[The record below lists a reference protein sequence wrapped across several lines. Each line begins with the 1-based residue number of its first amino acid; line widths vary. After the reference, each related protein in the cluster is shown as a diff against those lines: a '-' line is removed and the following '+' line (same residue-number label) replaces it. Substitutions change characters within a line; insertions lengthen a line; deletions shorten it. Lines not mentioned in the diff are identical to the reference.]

1 MASLIAQGGYYEWH
15 ITNGET
21 TYNKDQI
28 MSGTITDAV
37 SQDGGIGNVI
47 AKQLNVRLWNA
58 DIDATQPL
66 VVTVTEHL
74 PNGAT
79 MTYPKG
85 TFLID
90 TVAKSPYSEYCEVT
104 AFDALLKTEVIYL
117 KEGEWST
124 KTSLEVAQEI
134 ATDIGVELNADTEWI
149 LDEFGQEI
157 TQAPSIGQNGTT
169 SRQMLSV
176 IGVMNGGNWIIN
188 DDNELELRLLMLKAG
203 ILRINNNGNFVVS
216 DFGAGG
222 IPAFKFV
229 SIDDNG
235 DFQSIDESELD
246 MDTLLVYVDWKGHL
260 AVEKAEKL
268 VYSANVV
275 WDAQEVGN
283 EVVTFDVSPT
293 EYVTRIELQNNG
305 SVMFRSPSGM
315 TDEEWEEYGGK
326 ILMFNMPL
334 MASQELADSL
344 LERLSE
350 IEYVPYT
357 ANGVYIDP
365 WIPLGTALHIKNDW
379 VLLSNR
385 TLNIDPLASCDL
397 TAEPTQELQSNY
409 PYIDPV
415 VREARQKIDEN
426 YAAIYVEASKIRS
439 EVYTKTETEGR
450 ISSAVE
456 QTASSITDTFTR
468 ELQEAEGRANDYT
481 DDKTEVVTSYIRRY
495 DNGSETGIE
504 IGRSDSPFKAK
515 LTNSELSFTGESGE
529 KAAWINA
536 NQLYINEAAIPSKDS
551 SGNIIGKWVQQTTA
565 SGHFQIRWE
574 SSN

>member
-21 TYNKDQI
+21 TYDKDQI

-47 AKQLNVRLWNA
+47 AKQLNVRLWDA
-58 DIDATQPL
+58 DIDTTQPL

-188 DDNELELRLLMLKAG
+188 DDNELELRLLMLSAG

-229 SIDDNG
+229 SVDDNG

-344 LERLSE
+344 LDRLSE

-415 VREARQKIDEN
+415 IREARQKIDEN

-456 QTASSITDTFTR
+456 QTANDLTLQFER
-468 ELQEAEGRANDYT
+468 ELQEGIGDANTYT
-481 DDKTEVVTSYIRRY
+481 DSQTENLRTYFKFDS
-495 DNGSETGIE
+495 NGMT
-504 IGRSDSPFKAK
+504 IGKSDSPFKAQ
-515 LTNSELSFTGESGE
+515 LSNTELAFTGESGE

>member
-21 TYNKDQI
+21 TYDKDQI
-28 MSGTITDAV
+28 VSGTITDAV

-47 AKQLNVRLWNA
+47 AKQLNVRLWDA
-58 DIDATQPL
+58 DIDTTQPL

-188 DDNELELRLLMLKAG
+188 DDNELELRLLMLSAG

-229 SIDDNG
+229 SVDDNG

-456 QTASSITDTFTR
+456 QTASDLTLKFER
-468 ELQEAEGRANDYT
+468 ELQEGIGDANTYT
-481 DDKTEVVTSYIRRY
+481 DSQTENLRTYFKFDS
-495 DNGSETGIE
+495 NGMT
-504 IGRSDSPFKAK
+504 IGKSDSPFKAQ
-515 LTNSELSFTGESGE
+515 LSNTELGFTGESGE
-529 KAAWINA
+529 LATWINA

>member
-21 TYNKDQI
+21 TYDKDQI

-58 DIDATQPL
+58 DIDVTQPL
-66 VVTVTEHL
+66 VVTVTAHF
-74 PNGAT
+74 PNGT
-79 MTYPKG
+79 TETDPKG

-104 AFDALLKTEVIYL
+104 AFDALLKTEVVYL
-117 KEGEWST
+117 KEGEWGT

-134 ATDIGVELNADTEWI
+134 AADIGVELSGETEWI
-149 LDEFGQEI
+149 LEQFGQDI

-188 DDNELELRLLMLKAG
+188 DYNELELRLLMMHTG
-203 ILRINNNGNFVVS
+203 VLRINNSGNFIVS
-216 DFGAGG
+216 DLGAGA
-222 IPAFKFV
+222 IPPHKFV
-229 SIDDNG
+229 TVDDNG
-235 DFQSIDESELD
+235 DFQTLEYSELED
-246 MDTLLVYVDWKGHL
+246 DTPLVMVDWKGNFGIETAIKL
-260 AVEKAEKL
+260 A
-268 VYSANVV
+268 YSTNTV
-275 WDAQEVGN
+275 WDIQEVGN

-293 EYVTRIELQNNG
+293 ETVTRVELQNNG

-350 IEYVPYT
+350 MEYVPYK
-357 ANGVYIDP
+357 ANGVYIHP

-385 TLNIDPLASCDL
+385 TLNINPLASCDL

-415 VREARQKIDEN
+415 VREARQKADEN
-426 YAAIYVEASKIRS
+426 YAALTVLGDQIIA
-439 EVYTKTETEGR
+439 EVSTRTEEDAR
-450 ISSAVE
+450 LSSL
-456 QTASSITDTFTR
+456 ITQSANDLTIQFER
-468 ELQEAEGRANDYT
+468 ELQEGIGEANTYT
-481 DDKTEVVTSYIRRY
+481 DSQTENLRTYFKFDS
-495 DNGSETGIE
+495 NGMT
-504 IGRSDSPFKAK
+504 IGKSDSPFKAQ
-515 LTNSELSFTGESGE
+515 LSNSELAFTGESGE

-551 SGNIIGKWVQQTTA
+551 NGNIIGKWVQQTTA

>member
-21 TYNKDQI
+21 TYDKDQI

-37 SQDGGIGNVI
+37 SQNGGIGNVI

-134 ATDIGVELNADTEWI
+134 ATDIGIELNADTEWI

-229 SIDDNG
+229 SVDDNG
-235 DFQSIDESELD
+235 DFQSIDESELTL
-246 MDTLLVYVDWKGHL
+246 DTLLVYVDWKGHL

-293 EYVTRIELQNNG
+293 ETVTRIELQNNG

-385 TLNIDPLASCDL
+385 TLNIDPLATCDL
-397 TAEPTQELQSNY
+397 NSEPTQELQSNY

-415 VREARQKIDEN
+415 VREARQKADEN
-426 YAAIYVEASKIRS
+426 YAALTVLGNQIIAEVKTRTEEDERLSSLITQSASDLTIQF
-439 EVYTKTETEGR
+439 E
-450 ISSAVE
+450 
-456 QTASSITDTFTR
+456 R
-468 ELQEAEGRANDYT
+468 ELQEGIGDANTYT
-481 DDKTEVVTSYIRRY
+481 DSQTEILKTYFTFDS
-495 DNGSETGIE
+495 NGMT
-504 IGRSDSPFKAK
+504 IGKSDSPFKAQ
-515 LTNSELSFTGESGE
+515 LSNTELGFTGESGE
-529 KAAWINA
+529 LATWINA
-536 NQLYINEAAIPSKDS
+536 NQLYINEAAIPAKDS
-551 SGNIIGKWVQQTTA
+551 NGNIIGKWVQQTTA

>member
-1 MASLIAQGGYYEWH
+1 MASLILNGGYYEWSF
-15 ITNGET
+15 TNGGN
-21 TYNKDQI
+21 TYTSANI
-28 MSGTITDAV
+28 VSGTLTD
-37 SQDGGIGNVI
+37 GIYTEASFGNCI
-47 AKQLNVRLWNA
+47 SRQLNLRLWN
-58 DIDATQPL
+58 
-66 VVTVTEHL
+66 VTLDTTSPIVLTCTAVASGGSTT
-74 PNGAT
+74 NYA
-79 MTYPKG
+79 KG
-85 TFLID
+85 TYYID
-90 TVAKSPYSEYCEVT
+90 TVSTSPYSEYTEVT
-104 AFDALLKTEVIYL
+104 AFDAMLKTEVIYL

-229 SIDDNG
+229 SVDDNG
-235 DFQSIDESELD
+235 DFQSIDESELTL
-246 MDTLLVYVDWKGHL
+246 DTLLVYVDWKGHL

-293 EYVTRIELQNNG
+293 ETVTRIELQNNG

-344 LERLSE
+344 LDRLSE

-385 TLNIDPLASCDL
+385 TLNIDPLATCDL
-397 TAEPTQELQSNY
+397 NSEPTQELQSNY
-409 PYIDPV
+409 PYIAPV
-415 VREARQKIDEN
+415 VREARQKADEN
-426 YAAIYVEASKIRS
+426 YAALTVLGNQIIAEVKTRTEEDARLSSLITQSASDLTIQF
-439 EVYTKTETEGR
+439 E
-450 ISSAVE
+450 
-456 QTASSITDTFTR
+456 R
-468 ELQEAEGRANDYT
+468 ELQEGIGDANTYT
-481 DDKTEVVTSYIRRY
+481 DSQTEILKTYFTFDS
-495 DNGSETGIE
+495 NGMT
-504 IGRSDSPFKAK
+504 IGKSDSPFKAQ
-515 LTNSELSFTGESGE
+515 LSNTELGFTGESGE
-529 KAAWINA
+529 LATWINA
-536 NQLYINEAAIPSKDS
+536 NQLYINEAAIPAKDS
-551 SGNIIGKWVQQTTA
+551 NGNIVGKWVQQTTA